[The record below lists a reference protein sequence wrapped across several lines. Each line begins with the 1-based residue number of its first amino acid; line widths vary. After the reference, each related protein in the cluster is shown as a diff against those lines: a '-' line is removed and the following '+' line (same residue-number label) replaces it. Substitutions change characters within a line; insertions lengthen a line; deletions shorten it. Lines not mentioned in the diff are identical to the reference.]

1 MRNWIR
7 NLVLISTP
15 VLLAACDI
23 EPTST
28 GIWEINIDTPSG
40 NQSSVWTISAN
51 QSISMAG
58 DTVTIADEVVL
69 EGNRISWSTESP
81 NPDDP
86 SGAALRVNF
95 LGTVNGDNLAGTIY
109 TTLGNFSVTG
119 ARQ

>member
-15 VLLAACDI
+15 VLLTACDI

-28 GIWEINIDTPSG
+28 GIWEINIDIPAG
-40 NQSSVWTISAN
+40 IQPSVWTITAD

-58 DTVTIADEVVL
+58 DTVTIAEEVVL

-81 NPDDP
+81 DPNDP
-86 SGAALRVNF
+86 SGAMLRVNF
-95 LGTVNGDNLAGTIY
+95 LGTVDGDNLAGTIY
-109 TTLGNFSVTG
+109 TTLGNLSVTG
-119 ARQ
+119 TRQ

>member
-7 NLVLISTP
+7 NLVFITASA
-15 VLLAACDI
+15 LLAACDR

-28 GIWEINIDTPSG
+28 GVWGINIDTSTGIQP
-40 NQSSVWTISAN
+40 SVWTITAD

-81 NPDDP
+81 DPNDP
-86 SGAALRVNF
+86 SGAMLRVNF
-95 LGTVNGDNLAGTIY
+95 LGTVDGDNLAGTIY
-109 TTLGNFSVTG
+109 TTLGNLSVTG
-119 ARQ
+119 TRQ